1 MTATAGAL
9 ARPWLSNR
17 SSVTALLAGAGTLV
31 ALGAALAAAFPEASP
46 LSPDHEGGDSSWA
59 WLYLGAMVAGFV
71 LYLAGLLALSR
82 RGARLGAVVALGV
95 AIQLLPLVGPVLL
108 STDVYTYWARGRVA
122 AIHGEDPYTTAP
134 SAFPDD
140 PSLPRMGASW
150 RDRPTGYGPAFTLL
164 SEGHARAAGDS
175 PATAAYLYRGLA
187 AASMLALIGL
197 AVALA
202 RDRPFAAAFV
212 GWNPLLA
219 VQFAG
224 GGHNDALM
232 MALVLGA
239 LLLAAQRR
247 VGFAG
252 AAWAASIAIKWVPLV
267 FLPLRAVEAY
277 RQGRKV
283 GHLGFAV
290 AAGLIVAVAFWR
302 YGPDWLESFGN
313 FSGQLRRTTSVST
326 ARWLMGAGLSENAAV
341 TILTVAFA
349 AGYVWLLREA
359 WRGRA
364 RLALCACF
372 LLLTAS
378 WLVPW
383 YAVWAV
389 PLAAIERDRAAQ
401 LVSLGIC
408 AYLLRAAVPL

>member
-1 MTATAGAL
+1 
-9 ARPWLSNR
+9 
-17 SSVTALLAGAGTLV
+17 
-31 ALGAALAAAFPEASP
+31 
-46 LSPDHEGGDSSWA
+46 
-59 WLYLGAMVAGFV
+59 
-71 LYLAGLLALSR
+71 
-82 RGARLGAVVALGV
+82 
-95 AIQLLPLVGPVLL
+95 
-108 STDVYTYWARGRVA
+108 
-122 AIHGEDPYTTAP
+122 
-134 SAFPDD
+134 
-140 PSLPRMGASW
+140 
-150 RDRPTGYGPAFTLL
+150 
-164 SEGHARAAGDS
+164 
-175 PATAAYLYRGLA
+175 
-187 AASMLALIGL
+187 MLALIGL

-232 MALVLGA
+232 MALVLERSCSRHSGGPVSPA
-239 LLLAAQRR
+239 PPGPPPSRSSGCR
-247 VGFAG
+247 SSSYRSG
-252 AAWAASIAIKWVPLV
+252 
-267 FLPLRAVEAY
+267 RVEAY

-290 AAGLIVAVAFWR
+290 AAGLIGAVAFWR
-302 YGPDWLESFGN
+302 YGPDWLGAFGN
-313 FSGQLRRTTSVST
+313 LSGQLRRTTAVTPSRM
-326 ARWLMGAGLSENAAV
+326 ALRAGLSENAAV

-349 AGYVWLLREA
+349 AGFVWLLREA

>member
-1 MTATAGAL
+1 MIASFVFYVG
-9 ARPWLSNR
+9 
-17 SSVTALLAGAGTLV
+17 GV
-31 ALGAALAAAFPEASP
+31 A
-46 LSPDHEGGDSSWA
+46 
-59 WLYLGAMVAGFV
+59 
-71 LYLAGLLALSR
+71 ALSR
-82 RGARLGAVVALGV
+82 RGARLRAVVAVGV
-95 AIQLLPLVGPVLL
+95 AMQILPLIGPVLL
-108 STDVYTYWARGRVA
+108 STDLYTYWARGRVGA
-122 AIHGEDPYTTAP
+122 VHGENPYTTPP
-134 SAFPDD
+134 SAFPGD
-140 PSLPRMGASW
+140 PALPYAGASW

-164 SEGHARAAGDS
+164 SEGHALAAGGS
-175 PATAAYLYRGLA
+175 PRTASYLYRGLGTV
-187 AASMLALIGL
+187 SMLALIGL

-239 LLLAAQRR
+239 LLLAARQRT
-247 VGFAG
+247 GLAG
-252 AAWAASIAIKWVPLV
+252 AAWAASIALKWVPLV

-277 RQGRKV
+277 RRGRRV
-283 GHLGFAV
+283 SHGGFAL
-290 AAGLIVAVAFWR
+290 AAALIAAVAFWR
-302 YGPDWLESFGN
+302 YGPEWLESFGN

-326 ARWLMGAGLSENAAV
+326 ARWLTDLGLSENGAV
-341 TILTVAFA
+341 ALLTVAFA
-349 AGYVWLLREA
+349 GGYVWLLREA
-359 WRGRA
+359 WRDRA

-389 PLAAIERDRAAQ
+389 PLAAVERDRTAQ
-401 LVSLGIC
+401 VLSLAIC